1 MEYEQLHTVN
11 ERLDRIEAAL
21 TVLVERQRQKDW
33 YSTAELAAI
42 LKKAEFTVRE
52 WCRLHRIN
60 AEKAQS
66 GRGRTLEWRI
76 SAAELERLQKEG
88 LLPLPKD

>member
-1 MEYEQLHTVN
+1 MDPEQFEAVN

-21 TVLVERQRQKDW
+21 TVLVARETRKDW
-33 YSTAELAAI
+33 YSTAEVASI

-60 AEKAQS
+60 SEKAQS
-66 GRGRTLEWRI
+66 GRGRTREWRI

-88 LLPLPKD
+88 LLPLSKD

>member
-1 MEYEQLHTVN
+1 MEPAQLQTVN

-21 TVLVERQRQKDW
+21 SVLVERQTRKDW
-33 YSTAELAAI
+33 YSTAEVASI

-76 SAAELERLQKEG
+76 SAAELERLQKDG